1 MSDLTT
7 ALNGASFDGLV
18 KVEEL
23 HAQGMITLRGDFGD
37 PAFVAAVTGV
47 AEVSLP
53 GQRGAVMDGRRG
65 LLWMS
70 SDELL
75 LLCTYAEAPIL
86 AAKLEN
92 ALAGQHYLVA
102 NVSDARACFTL
113 DGASTREVLAKLA
126 PVDMAKDSFGPGEV
140 RRTRLAQVAAAFWM
154 TSDEG
159 AQIVCFRSVAEY
171 VFNLL
176 KSAAVPGSDVNFL
189 R

>member
-7 ALNGASFDGLV
+7 ALDGASFDGLV

-37 PAFVAAVTGV
+37 PGFVSAVAGV
-47 AEVSLP
+47 AEVSMP
-53 GQRGAVMDGRRG
+53 SQRGAVVKGRHG

-70 SDELL
+70 PDELL
-75 LLCTYAEAPIL
+75 LLCTYAEAPNL
-86 AAKLEN
+86 AAKLEA
-92 ALAGQHYLVA
+92 ALAGQHCLVA

-113 DGASTREVLAKLA
+113 NGAYTREVLAKLA
-126 PVDMAKDSFGPGEV
+126 PVDMSKDSFGIGEV
-140 RRTRLAQVAAAFWM
+140 RRTRIAQVAAAFWL

-176 KSAAVPGSDVNFL
+176 KAASAPGSEVDFL
-189 R
+189 